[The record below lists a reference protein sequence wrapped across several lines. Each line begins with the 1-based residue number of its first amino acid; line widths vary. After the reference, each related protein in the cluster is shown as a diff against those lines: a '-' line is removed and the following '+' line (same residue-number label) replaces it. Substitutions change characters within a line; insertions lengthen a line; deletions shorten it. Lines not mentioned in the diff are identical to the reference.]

1 MVVVTF
7 SGVPSVGGRV
17 MGGRTG
23 WRGVVTKVS
32 LMRLVRREDL
42 PTSSSPHMHIRTGE
56 GLVSGSALIGSK

>member
-7 SGVPSVGGRV
+7 SGVPRVGGRV

-32 LMRLVRREDL
+32 LTRLVRREDL
-42 PTSSSPHMHIRTGE
+42 PTSSSPQIHIRTG
-56 GLVSGSALIGSK
+56 GG